1 MVRGG
6 GGGGGGVDYGGRRP
20 VMQNFQ
26 NFRES
31 IGGSNVA
38 HRKVVGFC
46 FRAAECFHGADLKHS
61 DRRSENYGN
70 LLAIRSPKEF
80 FLSKQQPFHSYD

>member
-31 IGGSNVA
+31 IGGFNVA
-38 HRKVVGFC
+38 HRKIVGFC
-46 FRAAECFHGADLKHS
+46 FRAAERISNIVIADLKIM
-61 DRRSENYGN
+61 GTC
-70 LLAIRSPKEF
+70 
-80 FLSKQQPFHSYD
+80 